1 MEVLQG
7 IPASPG
13 IAAATAFLL
22 ESGDF
27 CIPRRKIPEGT
38 EEAEI
43 GRLRHAIH
51 EAGRRLE
58 ELRGRVQGATAEV
71 EGVLGAHLAI
81 LRDPALV
88 GEAEKSVRTRGWTPE
103 WALSSVLDAYADAL
117 LKSGDEYLAHRVADL
132 RDIKHRVLRVLLGQ
146 REEEL
151 ARFEG
156 RVVIVARDL
165 TPTQTASL
173 DRGKVAAIVID
184 GGGATSHTSII
195 ARSLGIPAVVGAGN
209 AAATVRPGS
218 TVIVDGS
225 RGRVVLDPDEATL
238 RRFEEIG
245 ASFAH
250 RRTEVERVR
259 KLPAETRDGH
269 RVRILANVE
278 FPSEVPAAIE
288 AGAEGIGL
296 FRTEFLVR
304 PGAPLPTEADH
315 LRAYREALDAL
326 DGRPLIIRTF
336 DLGADKVNPDH
347 GAEREP
353 NPFLGRRSLRLCLER
368 MDIFVP
374 QVRAILRA
382 SAFGDVRVLLP
393 MVGSVGEFLRAKEVF
408 DAERARL
415 RREEGS
421 AAGEPPLGVM
431 VEIPAAAVSADAL
444 ARHAAF
450 FSIGTNDLIQYTL
463 AVDRGNPR
471 VAPLFEPTHPA
482 VLRLVTRVIQAA
494 RAEGIEVSV
503 CGEMSGEPLYS
514 YLLLGL
520 GIRVLSMGPPSIPE
534 VKQVIRSGT
543 MQDAWVLADEVRGLS
558 DAREIQAHVRKRM
571 RELVPVLF

>member
-13 IAAATAFLL
+13 IAVAPAFLL
-22 ESGDF
+22 ESGEF
-27 CIPRRKIPEGT
+27 CVPRRRIPEGT
-38 EEAEI
+38 EEAEAA
-43 GRLRHAIH
+43 RLRGAVD
-51 EAGRRLE
+51 EAAGQLE
-58 ELRGRVQGATAEV
+58 ALMERVQGSTAEV

-81 LRDPALV
+81 LRDPALL
-88 GEAEKSVRTRGWTPE
+88 GQAEKLLRTNGWTPE
-103 WALSSVLDAYADAL
+103 WSLSSVLDTHAEAL
-117 LKSGDEYLAHRVADL
+117 LSTGDEYLAHRVADL

-151 ARFEG
+151 ARLEG
-156 RVVIVARDL
+156 TVVIVARDL
-165 TPTQTASL
+165 TPTQTAAL
-173 DRGKVAAIVID
+173 DRRKVAAIVID
-184 GGGATSHTSII
+184 GGGATGHTAII
-195 ARSLGIPAVVGAGN
+195 ARSLGIPAVVGAAG
-209 AAATVRPGS
+209 AAGMVAAGT
-218 TVIVDGS
+218 TMIVDGS
-225 RGRVVLDPDEATL
+225 RGRVVLDPDRATL
-238 RRFEEIG
+238 LRFEEIG
-245 ASFAH
+245 ASYAH
-250 RRTEVERVR
+250 RRSEVERAR

-269 RVRILANVE
+269 RVRVLANVE
-278 FPSEVPAAIE
+278 SPREIQAALD

-304 PGAPLPTEADH
+304 SGAALPSEADH
-315 LRAYREALDAL
+315 LRAYREALSLL
-326 DGRPLIIRTF
+326 DGRPLTIRTY
-336 DLGADKVNPDH
+336 DLGADKLNPDH
-347 GAEREP
+347 AAEKEP

-393 MVGSVGEFLRAKEVF
+393 MVGSVGEFLRAREVF
-408 DAERARL
+408 DAERTRL
-415 RREEGS
+415 RREGAHP
-421 AAGEPPLGVM
+421 AADLPLGIM
-431 VEIPAAAVSADAL
+431 VEIPAAAISADVL

-463 AVDRGNPR
+463 AVDRVNPR

-482 VLRLVTRVIQAA
+482 VLRLISRVLQAA
-494 RAEGIEVSV
+494 RAEGIEVSL
-503 CGEMSGEPLYS
+503 CGEMSGDPLYS

-520 GIRVLSMGPPSIPE
+520 GIRILSMGPPSIPE

-543 MQDAWVLADEVRGLS
+543 MEDASALAEEVRGMS
-558 DAREIQAHVRKRM
+558 DGREILSHVRRRM